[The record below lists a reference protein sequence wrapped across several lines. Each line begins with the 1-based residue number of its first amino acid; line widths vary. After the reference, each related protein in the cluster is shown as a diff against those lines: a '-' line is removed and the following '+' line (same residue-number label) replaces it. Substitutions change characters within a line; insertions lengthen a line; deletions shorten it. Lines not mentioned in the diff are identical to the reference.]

1 MAKIT
6 TFDGK
11 TIHARRVKDPI
22 TDDTLPPMGSLNWSS
37 IASSTAL
44 SGTTGADCS
53 KVKGD
58 RQLTADGK
66 LTEKYTGDKLIE
78 VQGNHKESTRGN
90 RSITVETGNL
100 ERKVSAGKVTDQ
112 IALSHE
118 ETVGMSYKLTAM
130 KQDFQASA
138 MVTIVGGLVKINS

>member
-1 MAKIT
+1 MEKIT

-11 TIHARRVKDPI
+11 TVQARRVKDPI
-22 TDDTLPPMGSLNWSS
+22 TDDTLPAIGSLSWSS
-37 IASSTAL
+37 ITSDSAL

-66 LTEKYTGDKLIE
+66 LNELYTGDKQIQ
-78 VQGNHKESTRGN
+78 VQGNHTESTRGN

-100 ERKVSAGKVTDQ
+100 QRNVSAGSVTDQ
-112 IALSHE
+112 IGQSHQ
-118 ETVGMSYKLTAM
+118 ETVGMSYTLTAM
-130 KQDFQASA
+130 EQDFEASA
-138 MVTIVGGLVKINS
+138 TVTIVGGMVMINS

>member
-1 MAKIT
+1 MR
-6 TFDGK
+6 F
-11 TIHARRVKDPI
+11 P
-22 TDDTLPPMGSLNWSS
+22 LS
-37 IASSTAL
+37 ICL
-44 SGTTGADCS
+44 
-53 KVKGD
+53 VLFL
-58 RQLTADGK
+58 LTAGMGNLWAQGAAADEAA
-66 LTEKYTGDKLIE
+66 LLMTQVTETL
-78 VQGNHKESTRGN
+78 QQSRSGN